1 MPTKGTVLIGLSG
14 GIDSSVAAWLLK
26 KEGWNVISAT
36 MRIYDGRIPIPET
49 KRSGCFGPKELY
61 NIEAAKKAAERLD
74 IPHYCINL
82 ADEYR
87 QFVIDYFRNEY
98 LAGHTP
104 NPCVHCNQK
113 MKFGFLQEYAAKQGL
128 VFDKFATGHY
138 ARICLN
144 TNNRYSIL
152 RGKDN
157 TKDQSYFIS
166 YLTQKQLAKLIF
178 PLGDFFKS
186 EIKQIAKGLNW
197 LDLIERQESQD
208 FIACDNYSALF
219 NQSDSKPGYFINK
232 EGKILGKHKGIIY
245 YTIGQRKGIG
255 IGGGI
260 PFYVI
265 NINPQNN
272 TITLGTKEDLYANSL
287 TARDLNWVTL
297 QACPD
302 HPIHITAQIRQR
314 HKAAP
319 ATLIKEDGDQVRVIF
334 KSPQTAITPGQ
345 IVVFYDGDT
354 VLGAGTI
361 ATADNV

>member
-49 KRSGCFGPKELY
+49 KRSGCFGPKEIY

-219 NQSDSKPGYFINK
+219 DQSDSKPGYFINK

-255 IGGGI
+255 IGGGT

-265 NINPQNN
+265 NINPQTN

-297 QACPD
+297 PACPD
-302 HPIHITAQIRQR
+302 HTIHITGPWRSS
-314 HKAAP
+314 AATP
-319 ATLIKEDGDQVRVIF
+319 APRCSWRRSSLVR
-334 KSPQTAITPGQ
+334 TP
-345 IVVFYDGDT
+345 
-354 VLGAGTI
+354 
-361 ATADNV
+361 